1 MGSDCLPHQVLLPN
15 EHDAKERGESWRLPK
30 TDLLAV
36 VQERARAQDDARA
49 QYDARAQDD
58 ARNGTKQDAAA
69 DGDEGADED
78 EVEDD
83 HHGDGDEDEDDA
95 DGAADES
102 DSGGYGGGYGGYG
115 YGGKGGGGMPLGSG
129 PKLRREISVSAVD
142 ALSAMHTDPSD
153 HYGGGYGDGSS
164 GGGRSGGGGGGGG
177 HGDYLGAGQ
186 KLRRD
191 ISVNAVDALT
201 AMHTHSTDHDGSH
214 YGANGGGGYE
224 GGGGGGG
231 GGGAAAQST
240 VSSRAS
246 SSGGA
251 LAAMLSSDS
260 RPPQRPAAVAH
271 GGVGYGGGGY
281 GGGGYGGYGGMGAGI
296 GGGGMR
302 GGMGGGMGA
311 APAYSP
317 SNCLDTPNMDTP
329 RGLEAALTKLCS
341 HLPNMDSPG
350 GLEAAL
356 CAANL
361 STPEDV
367 VHQLLMEAR
376 RTYSAVSG
384 SAVSGSTVS
393 GAEDAVHQLL
403 MEARRTTSLGGGAAV
418 PPETALLGVNGFTLH
433 RDGSHGAAEHT
444 ALEFGVKSPRCEEPT
459 ALEFACDGSQGVH
472 DSAQLPMT
480 ALEFACGL
488 SSASGSF
495 ESGREEALTMAARAA
510 PLSWDEAHDASAGM
524 GTDSLAGAVL
534 GADSLAGDALA
545 AGGDAAVSTEPGGRT
560 ERRNERS
567 PRRVGLSELHGAS
580 DVIMSIPHLAS
591 DLASAHHGAT
601 EAAAPST
608 DPRTEDDVAEE
619 LLFRLPPL
627 PSSASS
633 VGRAMDDAQYG
644 AQYGAQCGARY
655 GASALTNEFE
665 SSPTNPAVNLAVN
678 LTNEFESSPTNP
690 AVNLAV
696 NLTNEFESSPTPAS
710 AALLPPAAEA
720 AAPSWAPTADAVA
733 QSWAPT
739 LRIASLLNSD
749 GSSCCPAAGGLPT
762 LEHGVNGHMPT
773 LEHGVNGHSALSDML
788 V

>member
-1 MGSDCLPHQVLLPN
+1 
-15 EHDAKERGESWRLPK
+15 
-30 TDLLAV
+30 
-36 VQERARAQDDARA
+36 
-49 QYDARAQDD
+49 
-58 ARNGTKQDAAA
+58 
-69 DGDEGADED
+69 
-78 EVEDD
+78 
-83 HHGDGDEDEDDA
+83 
-95 DGAADES
+95 
-102 DSGGYGGGYGGYG
+102 
-115 YGGKGGGGMPLGSG
+115 
-129 PKLRREISVSAVD
+129 
-142 ALSAMHTDPSD
+142 
-153 HYGGGYGDGSS
+153 
-164 GGGRSGGGGGGGG
+164 
-177 HGDYLGAGQ
+177 
-186 KLRRD
+186 
-191 ISVNAVDALT
+191 
-201 AMHTHSTDHDGSH
+201 
-214 YGANGGGGYE
+214 
-224 GGGGGGG
+224 
-231 GGGAAAQST
+231 
-240 VSSRAS
+240 
-246 SSGGA
+246 
-251 LAAMLSSDS
+251 
-260 RPPQRPAAVAH
+260 
-271 GGVGYGGGGY
+271 
-281 GGGGYGGYGGMGAGI
+281 MGAGI

-444 ALEFGVKSPRCEEPT
+444 ALEFGVKSPRCEDPT
-459 ALEFACDGSQGVH
+459 ALEFACDGSQGAH

-567 PRRVGLSELHGAS
+567 PRRVGLSEPHGAS

-591 DLASAHHGAT
+591 DLASAHHGASAAMRSEPHLASAHHGAT

-633 VGRAMDDAQYG
+633 VGRAMDGAQYG
-644 AQYGAQCGARY
+644 AQYGARY
-655 GASALTNEFE
+655 GASA
-665 SSPTNPAVNLAVN
+665 

-710 AALLPPAAEA
+710 AALLPPVAEA

-733 QSWAPT
+733 PSWAPT